1 MQSCCCVFN
10 LLYHKVNLI
19 LFSSDLERR
28 KIPNLLFVIQKIVL
42 SGCIHITAASIL
54 LALFSSDLEMT
65 SKKRIMHA
73 FTEADSGRMNNNV
86 RLEKPLRLFTFSNVR
101 EVDISKCP
109 KLHIVATIKCL
120 ALAFPSLSILRAS
133 HCSQFKNED
142 LYFLIQNI
150 PKLTEAD
157 ISVDV
162 SPLLPAKVYVVSTN
176 IEEYRVSNTSS
187 YAMLED
193 KSLFSVA
200 RPTLENPIMSNISK
214 LTLEGRRDITGKTA
228 ASFCQIS

>member
-1 MQSCCCVFN
+1 MN
-10 LLYHKVNLI
+10 LL
-19 LFSSDLERR
+19 LFSSDLERH
-28 KIPNLLFVIQKIVL
+28 KISNLLFVIQKIVL

-54 LALFSSDLEMT
+54 LSLFPSDLEMT

-73 FTEADSGRMNNNV
+73 FAEADSGRTKDNV
-86 RLEKPLRLFTFSNVR
+86 RLDKSLRLFAYSGVH

-133 HCSQFKNED
+133 HCSQFKKED
-142 LYFLIQNI
+142 LYFLMQNI
-150 PKLTEAD
+150 PKLTEVD

-187 YAMLED
+187 YVMLEE

-228 ASFCQIS
+228 TSFCQIT